1 MSLLNN
7 EARAVLDLCLAK
19 ESPDMRGRVEE
30 IIHKSQLN
38 ASDPLFLI
46 LALTGQMR
54 VFLEDA
60 PKEMSQQLQAWKS
73 QNQDGMAEI
82 SRAMELL
89 QENQELQTQK
99 IKQGIEEVNS
109 EFCQDI
115 QAKNLESIQGVSD
128 LVSQVEGLK
137 IQLEEMNITLQK
149 ERANNIKVMRA
160 LIEGLTKT
168 TDDLVFVNDKI
179 DRSLNFL
186 KKKIF
191 NRWVIGG
198 SIISVSYTHL
208 TLPTIYSV

>member
-198 SIISVSYTHL
+198 SIISLFLLSSL
-208 TLPTIYSV
+208 LFLKK